1 MAPQGSLRLPVKGKI
16 FRLEK
21 NEIENERQRSKT
33 IKALTC
39 NVYKRLENS
48 RDNGISEG
56 SQSEAAT
63 VAAVTSTAVA
73 SRARARAIAIVAITA
88 EGEAVAEAEAEAEAV
103 ASSAVA
109 ALKNPGKKI
118 LRACAKFGRPAA
130 GPRRTASYGGP
141 PQGPRAMAAPSW
153 YQILTVTFTTSQ
165 SKHFSFLFYYRSSIE
180 CVVYVGKIVFFFRIK
195 TKEETREEIPNR
207 GAFSSGKIN
216 TVS

>member
-1 MAPQGSLRLPVKGKI
+1 MSSGSKEFSDNANRIGGSQERNRCKNFQKGAAATIRLPLRNKDNVDSTAILLAFPAFPSINPESQPPVGKI

-73 SRARARAIAIVAITA
+73 SRARARARAIAIAIVAITA
-88 EGEAVAEAEAEAEAV
+88 EGEAVAEAEAEAV

-109 ALKNPGKKI
+109 ALKESVSDGEDVDVDVVDYDEDGN
-118 LRACAKFGRPAA
+118 GR
-130 GPRRTASYGGP
+130 YDNDDNDEDDEDDKD
-141 PQGPRAMAAPSW
+141 
-153 YQILTVTFTTSQ
+153 V
-165 SKHFSFLFYYRSSIE
+165 
-180 CVVYVGKIVFFFRIK
+180 
-195 TKEETREEIPNR
+195 
-207 GAFSSGKIN
+207 
-216 TVS
+216 